1 MQDNQKYEYEQL
13 EKYKEILELKHIRS
27 RTFLVNGI
35 TLILA
40 VILSFL
46 NFRLHT
52 VNNLPYVYIAAFLVF
67 FAVNIMLYSF
77 QNDLYNNLKLAMY
90 FNTIAL
96 FSISISLIVVF
107 ETPSIYTSLF
117 LAYAVIF
124 IYQDYKVMILSNFLL
139 FISGFL
145 LVLNYKV
152 LDIPNTT
159 TPQILLIIVFLFL
172 FVMLLALSSYILIK
186 RKMFFY
192 NQLAQIKEAEIR
204 NIDILDDLKARVT
217 NKELDVE
224 AYYDSISVFADRLSK
239 KLDIDNVFTRKIALL
254 EDLNKLTLNQINEK
268 YPEFTDQEI
277 NNLKFLEFKVNNKLR
292 NLSVKASQS
301 KAIKIEK
308 NEIFSESQ
316 FTSFNH
322 FDDSQYVK
330 IISFVVF
337 YVLLKLDKP
346 YMTEVEEEKLKDILY
361 NSKYFYSIDR
371 KVLDIYL
378 ENNKVFDTVVDD
390 ILKEG
395 ENNESTSW

>member
-1 MQDNQKYEYEQL
+1 MQNNQKYEYKQL

-35 TLILA
+35 TLVLA
-40 VILSFL
+40 IILSFL
-46 NFRLHT
+46 NFSLKT
-52 VNNLPYVYIAAFLVF
+52 GDNLPYIYISAFLVF
-67 FAVNIMLYSF
+67 FAVNILLYSF

-96 FSISISLIVVF
+96 FSISISLIIVF
-107 ETPSIYTSLF
+107 QTPSIYTSLF

-124 IYQDYKVMILSNFLL
+124 IYQDYKVMILSNFML

-145 LVLNYKV
+145 LVLNYNV

-204 NIDILDDLKARVT
+204 NIDILDDLKVRVT
-217 NKELDVE
+217 KKELNVE
-224 AYYDSISVFADRLSK
+224 AYYDSISVFADKLSK
-239 KLDIDNVFTRKIALL
+239 KLDIDNVFVRRIALL
-254 EDLNKLTLNQINEK
+254 EDLDKLTLTQINEK
-268 YPEFTDQEI
+268 YPDFTDQEI

-292 NLSVKASQS
+292 NLSVKAGQS

-322 FDDSQYVK
+322 FDDTQYVK

-346 YMTEVEEEKLKDILY
+346 YMNEVQEEKLKDILY

-395 ENNESTSW
+395 ENNESTS